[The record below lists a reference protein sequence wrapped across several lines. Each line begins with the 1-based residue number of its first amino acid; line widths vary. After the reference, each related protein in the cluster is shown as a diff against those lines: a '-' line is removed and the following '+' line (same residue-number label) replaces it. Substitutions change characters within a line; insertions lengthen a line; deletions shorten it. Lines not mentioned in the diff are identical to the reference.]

1 LGIIARNPA
10 KRAGKNVLP
19 AADLIPAWEYLLD
32 CLLGGHIEL
41 GLINLST
48 HDPEVALAARYH
60 DDIAVIVLSL
70 SPTFDNEAAVRAM
83 VEQQRGM
90 RIPSELIPRV

>member
-1 LGIIARNPA
+1 MGIIARNPA
-10 KRAGKNVLP
+10 KRAGKKVLP
-19 AADLIPAWEYLLD
+19 ATDLIPAWEYLLD
-32 CLLGGHIEL
+32 CLGGHIEL

-48 HDPEVALAARYH
+48 HDPEVALAACYH
-60 DDIAVIVLSL
+60 DVVAVIVLSL

-83 VEQQRGM
+83 VEQQRDI